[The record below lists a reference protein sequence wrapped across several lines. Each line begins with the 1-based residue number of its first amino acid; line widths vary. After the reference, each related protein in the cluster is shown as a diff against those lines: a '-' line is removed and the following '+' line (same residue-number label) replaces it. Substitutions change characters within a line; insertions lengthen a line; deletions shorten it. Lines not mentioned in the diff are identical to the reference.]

1 MTQDGQDGIKL
12 KGSITYNGESFDK
25 FQVGGLG
32 WREGG
37 GLASGLNHAEE
48 VHLCVGVLQVHFL
61 YACCSCCTAVM

>member
-25 FQVGGLG
+25 FQVGVLG

-37 GLASGLNHAEE
+37 GLASGLSHAEE
-48 VHLCVGVLQVHFL
+48 V
-61 YACCSCCTAVM
+61 